1 MKILSLW
8 TLLLVITVT
17 ASHAA
22 SVTVT
27 GIRET
32 TNSGAYEINGANYWW
47 MCIEPNGSPGAAVGQ
62 SFTGNATTL
71 VDGWYRQN
79 TARETFFLSNPG
91 YIATSV
97 VKQMAVYQYVLDT
110 YLPWNTLAGASGRFE
125 EQILG
130 NANPDTESD
139 PFFDPF
145 RTIQHFGAELY
156 GKTIKTDFTDM
167 TDFNANDW
175 AAEGATL
182 AAQTARASLWNT
194 ILSDVESK
202 DSAAFFDTY
211 VATHDYY
218 LINVTEDEGTPANWQ
233 DALII
238 GSLSAV
244 PEPSGALLAGVACLW
259 GLRRRRR

>member
-1 MKILSLW
+1 MKNQALTTLILMLSAM
-8 TLLLVITVT
+8 
-17 ASHAA
+17 ASFAA
-22 SVTVT
+22 TVTVT

-47 MCIEPNGSPGAAVGQ
+47 MCIEPNGSPGASVGQ

-71 VDGWYRQN
+71 LDGWYRQN
-79 TARETFFLSNPG
+79 TARETFFLNNPG
-91 YIATSV
+91 LITTAV
-97 VKQMAVYQYVLDT
+97 VKQMAVYQYVLDA
-110 YLPWNTLAGASGRFE
+110 YLPWSTLAGASGRFE
-125 EQILG
+125 EQIAG
-130 NANPDTESD
+130 NANADTESD
-139 PFFDPF
+139 PFFNPF

-156 GKTIKTDFTDM
+156 GKTVKTDFTDM

-182 AAQTARASLWNT
+182 AAQAARSSLWNT

-244 PEPSGALLAGVACLW
+244 PEPSGALLTGFAALW
-259 GLRRRRR
+259 SLRRRRR